1 MAKISLDDD
10 SYNQKMKQASDSGDK
25 LGKSSEGLKGKLSS
39 LKGIIVGVATGAVAM
54 FVKNTVMAAS
64 EVEEMSS
71 KFTAVFGDMEKEA
84 DAWAKSY
91 SDAIG
96 RNKNDIKGMIA
107 NQSDL
112 MMGFGMTGD
121 AALDLS
127 QKMTSLAFDL
137 GSFNNVADDEAV
149 LKLQKSIM
157 GLETSGALESLG
169 VDLTETTMKTS
180 EFTKATGKTWDELS
194 RTEKMQVRYQEAVK
208 QSERAIGDAE
218 RTAGG
223 FANSTKALES
233 KMKEFSQT
241 IGAFFL
247 PFATKGVNML
257 KDWVNVA
264 IDFATKIGEVIASF
278 KEGMENGESIVDN
291 IWFVF
296 QDVFGVQ
303 IPDSVLNMISS
314 VIEYWQ
320 TLWDIVVEVWDIVG
334 KPIFDGIVV
343 IWETL
348 KENSDSI
355 FNAISGYFQI
365 MTDAIKV
372 VWESILKPVFEF
384 IMDIAKQL
392 GEKFGEHFGE
402 MKRVFQEV
410 LTTMKDIW
418 EGVLKP
424 CLQAIGDYIQNV
436 LLPAWKFVFEN
447 VILPVVDN
455 VFKGII
461 NLWDNSLKPLFDAI
475 IQFVQGV
482 FSGNWSQ
489 AWEGIKNIIKS
500 IWEGIKT
507 IVDTILKTILDIA
520 KNIFN
525 NMKSAISDKM
535 NNIKDTIK
543 NIWNNVLDFL
553 RGINLFDIGKNIIQG
568 MINGIKNM
576 ATKVVDSVK
585 SVVNGAIDGAKKL
598 LGIHSPSRVFM
609 EIGQYTGEG
618 MAVGLENTEEIVSKA
633 SNRMIN
639 ATIPTELPSV
649 EAKVSKSNGGVP
661 VILNID
667 GREFMRVIAPY
678 KDELDDYDTRYSFA

>member
-1 MAKISLDDD
+1 MAKISLDDE

-112 MMGFGMTGD
+112 MMGFGMTGE

-180 EFTKATGKTWDELS
+180 EFTLATGKSWDELS

-223 FANSTKALES
+223 FANSTKALGS
-233 KMKEFSQT
+233 KFKEFSQT

-247 PFATKGVNML
+247 PIATEGVNML

-264 IDFATKIGEVIASF
+264 IEFANKIGEAIESF

-296 QDVFGVQ
+296 QDVFGIQ
-303 IPDSVLNMISS
+303 LPDSVLNMINS

-320 TLWDIVVEVWDIVG
+320 TLWDIVIDIWNTVG
-334 KPIFDGIVV
+334 QPIFDIIKE
-343 IWETL
+343 IWL
-348 KENSDSI
+348 DLQANSDVV
-355 FNAISGYFQI
+355 FNAISTYFQI
-365 MTDAIKV
+365 MSDAFNTI
-372 VWESILKPVFEF
+372 WESVLKPVFEF
-384 IMDIAKQL
+384 IVDIIQTTKTYF
-392 GEKFGEHFGE
+392 EENFGR
-402 MKRVFQEV
+402 MKEIFTDFITGV
-410 LTTMKDIW
+410 KDFW
-418 EGVLKP
+418 ESHLKP
-424 CLQAIGDYIQNV
+424 CFEAIGNFLQNV
-436 LLPAWKFVFEN
+436 LLPIFKYVFEN
-447 VILPVVDN
+447 VILPLIGN
-455 VFKGII
+455 VFRGIGE
-461 NLWDNSLKPLFDAI
+461 LWNNTLKPIFTAI
-475 IQFVQGV
+475 IDFITGV
-482 FSGNWSQ
+482 FSGNWTQ
-489 AWEGIKNIIKS
+489 AWEA
-500 IWEGIKT
+500 IKT
-507 IVDTILKTILDIA
+507 IVKTIWESIKSVIKTLLDGIFNTV

-525 NMKSAISDKM
+525 NMKVAVKEKM
-535 NNIKDTIK
+535 DGVKETIK
-543 NIWNNVLDFL
+543 NIWNNVLEFL
-553 RGINLFDIGKNIIQG
+553 RGINLFSIGKNIIQG
-568 MINGIKNM
+568 LINGIKNM

-585 SVVNGAIDGAKKL
+585 GVVNGAIDGAKKL

-639 ATIPTELPSV
+639 ATIPTELPSI
-649 EAKVSKSNGGVP
+649 ETKASKSNSGVP
-661 VILNID
+661 VVLNID

-678 KDELDDYDTRYSFA
+678 KEELDDYDTRYSFA